1 MTISMNKLLTDL
13 IEDYDSPFTSSEVH
27 GFFTGLIL
35 LKKEKVYV
43 DEKIL
48 SFLDISTHSLPACH
62 ILMEQLREDIKLN
75 RYTLPIDDI
84 KNFTET
90 SSSMAEWSYYFMIAF
105 QEANDGD
112 VDPRI
117 MEILEVFD
125 EISQLNQKYVID
137 VDEEVN
143 INSLYEI
150 HNFIDK
156 SVQYIFNKSND

>member
-1 MTISMNKLLTDL
+1 MML
-13 IEDYDSPFTSSEVH
+13 
-27 GFFTGLIL
+27 
-35 LKKEKVYV
+35 
-43 DEKIL
+43 
-48 SFLDISTHSLPACH
+48 
-62 ILMEQLREDIKLN
+62 
-75 RYTLPIDDI
+75 
-84 KNFTET
+84 
-90 SSSMAEWSYYFMIAF
+90 
-105 QEANDGD
+105 
-112 VDPRI
+112 DPRI